1 MKTSPSTIDGIDIPI
16 GDIRLHI
23 FNNMTKAHWGA
34 FVSNESGGRV
44 VAFGGQGLTAA
55 GGLEHEKGFAVY
67 TNFLTRLKSEGL
79 NILARMPLPDVQNPH
94 WWILVLDTCD
104 LNHVRSLLNPIV
116 RNIKSSPYFDAQL
129 PISEKVCDI

>member
-1 MKTSPSTIDGIDIPI
+1 MDLVDMASQTPSYGQILSLSYPRT
-16 GDIRLHI
+16 RCL
-23 FNNMTKAHWGA
+23 
-34 FVSNESGGRV
+34 GRSSTV
-44 VAFGGQGLTAA
+44 V
-55 GGLEHEKGFAVY
+55 
-67 TNFLTRLKSEGL
+67 LTRLKSEGL